1 MRVEVPPELRLRLLL
16 LEQELAT
23 QKEKIKNLESVFRDL
38 EGEIELNGP
47 GEFDRK
53 KRKVG

>member
-1 MRVEVPPELRLRLLL
+1 MPPELRLRLLL